1 MKEIRNP
8 EQIEE
13 ILSGTQRIFRKQPPV
28 LRLLRFE
35 KGELLNHPLKPL
47 QQFLL
52 VAEGSVAIYDISED
66 GDIRYISHSGKGTL
80 LGDLEFCGVEKRHFY
95 TEATEP
101 LLCIAIPFAENR
113 TVLENDSVFLR
124 FALHQLAQKL
134 SMSAMDTMLPTLEE
148 KVLLYLE
155 KVQPDHTIH
164 SVNEAVFSLHCSRR
178 QLQRVLKK
186 LCGTGVLYRTG
197 RGCYQLRTD

>member
-13 ILSGTQRIFRKQPPV
+13 ILSGTKRIFRKQPPV
-28 LRLLRFE
+28 LCLLQFE

-52 VAEGSVAIYDISED
+52 VAEGSVAIYDISEN
-66 GDIRYISHSGKGTL
+66 GNIRYISHSGKGTL
-80 LGDLEFCGVEKRHFY
+80 LGDLEFCDVENHHFY
-95 TEATEP
+95 TEATET
-101 LLCIAIPFAENR
+101 LLCIAIPFVENR
-113 TVLENDSVFLR
+113 TVLENDPIFLR
-124 FALHQLAQKL
+124 FALCQLAQKL
-134 SMSAMDTMLPTLEE
+134 SMSAMDTTLPTLEE
-148 KVLLYLE
+148 KVLLYLK

-164 SVNEAVFSLHCSRR
+164 SVHEAVLSLHCSRR

-186 LCGTGVLYRTG
+186 LCDTGLLCKVG
-197 RGCYQLRTD
+197 RGCYQLRMD